1 MQNGNQKMEGI
12 VSDDSTLDSLYHSD
26 DSNNHCDGKPPIHP
40 EFASVLSSS
49 PCQRQEM
56 STPSRES
63 SSENR
68 EKSTLSR
75 EKSTSSREKLTSS
88 REKSTGNTEK
98 AITSR
103 EESTLIT
110 EKSTT
115 SREKSIPNTEKSIR
129 SQENTSC
136 YRRSKCFVMSSS
148 KSETE
153 PRDRRKSVNN
163 WESRRSQSK
172 ECISR
177 NSLDT
182 QDETESVTFND
193 SETEKQQDT
202 TNILLS
208 KDEIITNDAKR
219 RVSKSAKETSELK
232 IRTLID
238 RDLTEVGESCPSA
251 IKSYLR
257 HLSSSET
264 SVLGQIVRKIDR
276 SVFS

>member
-1 MQNGNQKMEGI
+1 M
-12 VSDDSTLDSLYHSD
+12 
-26 DSNNHCDGKPPIHP
+26 
-40 EFASVLSSS
+40 
-49 PCQRQEM
+49 
-56 STPSRES
+56 
-63 SSENR
+63 
-68 EKSTLSR
+68 
-75 EKSTSSREKLTSS
+75 
-88 REKSTGNTEK
+88 
-98 AITSR
+98 
-103 EESTLIT
+103 
-110 EKSTT
+110 
-115 SREKSIPNTEKSIR
+115 
-129 SQENTSC
+129 
-136 YRRSKCFVMSSS
+136 
-148 KSETE
+148 
-153 PRDRRKSVNN
+153 NN

-208 KDEIITNDAKR
+208 KNEMITNDANR
-219 RVSKSAKETSELK
+219 RVSKSAQETSELK

>member
-1 MQNGNQKMEGI
+1 MEGI

-56 STPSRES
+56 STPSRAS

-75 EKSTSSREKLTSS
+75 EKSTSSREKLTSRREKSTANTEKLIESTEKSITS
-88 REKSTGNTEK
+88 REKSTL
-98 AITSR
+98 S
-103 EESTLIT
+103 T

-115 SREKSIPNTEKSIR
+115 SREKSIPNTEKSIQSR
-129 SQENTSC
+129 ENTSC

-208 KDEIITNDAKR
+208 KNEMITNDANR
-219 RVSKSAKETSELK
+219 RVSKSAQETSELK

-238 RDLTEVGESCPSA
+238 RDLTGVGESCPSA

>member
-1 MQNGNQKMEGI
+1 MEGI

-26 DSNNHCDGKPPIHP
+26 DSNNHCDRKPPIHP

-49 PCQRQEM
+49 PCLRREM
-56 STPSRES
+56 STPSRENS
-63 SSENR
+63 SANR
-68 EKSTLSR
+68 EKSTLNR
-75 EKSTSSREKLTSS
+75 KMSTPS
-88 REKSTGNTEK
+88 
-98 AITSR
+98 
-103 EESTLIT
+103 T
-110 EKSTT
+110 EKSTP
-115 SREKSIPNTEKSIR
+115 STEKSISKDKSIPEKSTLSTEKSTLSR
-129 SQENTSC
+129 ENTSC

-153 PRDRRKSVNN
+153 HRGRRKSVNN
-163 WESRRSQSK
+163 SESRRSQSK

-193 SETEKQQDT
+193 SETEKQQNT
-202 TNILLS
+202 TNILLP
-208 KDEIITNDAKR
+208 KDEMTTNDANR
-219 RVSKSAKETSELK
+219 RGSKVVAKSAQETSELK

-264 SVLGQIVRKIDR
+264 SVLGQIVRKIVR